1 MFNEVVVVNIKT
13 QRSAF
18 DSPFLPQTKNY
29 KIFTTTYRKAAN

>member
-18 DSPFLPQTKNY
+18 DSPFLPQTKNT
-29 KIFTTTYRKAAN
+29 KSSLQHIEKAAN